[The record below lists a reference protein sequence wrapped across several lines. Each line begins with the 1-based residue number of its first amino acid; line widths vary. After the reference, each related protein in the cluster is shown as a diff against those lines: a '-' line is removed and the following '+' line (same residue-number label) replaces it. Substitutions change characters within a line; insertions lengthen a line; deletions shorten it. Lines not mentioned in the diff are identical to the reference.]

1 MTPAEL
7 RRQVARSGW
16 LANSPAPFRDAVLDR
31 AVVRRYGA
39 GEVLHAAG
47 DEAGG
52 MYGVARG
59 TIRVMLSAIDH
70 GPYCGHLLR
79 PGSWAGDG
87 PTITGDVRPVTLV
100 SSGPSTVL
108 FLSRAAIMEIVAE
121 EPGHW
126 RHFIAGT
133 MLNLNLAFG
142 AIADLMLRDHRKRL
156 AAVLL
161 RAAGARSE
169 MPPADGPIEVEMS
182 HADIAAMANVTRT
195 TAGATLHRFEQ
206 AGVLKTGYGKVTLL
220 SPARLRRFLT
230 EENHA

>member
-7 RRQVARSGW
+7 RRQVSASGW
-16 LANSPAPFRDAVLDR
+16 LANTPASFRDVVLSR
-31 AVVRRYGA
+31 AVVRRYGP
-39 GEVLHAAG
+39 GELLHAAG

-52 MYGVARG
+52 MYGVAEG
-59 TIRVMLSAIDH
+59 SIRLMLSAIDH

-87 PTITGDVRPVTLV
+87 PTITGDLRPVTLV

-156 AAVLL
+156 VAILL

-169 MPPADGPIEVEMS
+169 MPPVERPIEVEMS
-182 HADIAAMANVTRT
+182 QTDIAAMANVTRT
-195 TAGATLHRFEQ
+195 TAGATLRRLEQ
-206 AGVLKTGYGKVTLL
+206 AGLLKIGYGKVTIL
-220 SPARLRRFLT
+220 SPAQLRRMLM
-230 EENHA
+230 E